1 MKSCFDYWRKIV
13 SRSAQGMVIAIAALC
28 LSAGGARA
36 VTRTNGAKKHTIRRS
51 ETAAATSRAG
61 LRRISYK
68 ASYKKTTT
76 HRRRRR
82 WRHRVILP
90 KRPSVARTEQIQEA
104 LERGGYYSGNPNG
117 KWDAS
122 TQASLRRFQEA
133 NGLPPT
139 GKLDALSLQ
148 KMGLGSDVAG
158 VSAPRPVTGRNSSGS
173 SAASSV
179 PKTPGQ

>member
-1 MKSCFDYWRKIV
+1 MLMKNPSQIWPRVV
-13 SRSAQGMVIAIAALC
+13 SRSA
-28 LSAGGARA
+28 LSALVTIGMLCIGLSGARA
-36 VTRTNGAKKHTIRRS
+36 MARTIHAKSSHTARKS
-51 ETAAATSRAG
+51 KMTVAHKAT
-61 LRRISYK
+61 LRR
-68 ASYKKTTT
+68 ASYKMKTTT

-122 TQASLRRFQEA
+122 TQESLRRFQEA

-158 VSAPRPVTGRNSSGS
+158 VSAPRPVTPAEPNTP
-173 SAASSV
+173 SAANV

>member
-1 MKSCFDYWRKIV
+1 M
-13 SRSAQGMVIAIAALC
+13 SRSTLGAVVITAAFCFGLG
-28 LSAGGARA
+28 AARA
-36 VTRTNGAKKHTIRRS
+36 TTRTTHAKSHAARRNK
-51 ETAAATSRAG
+51 TAAANRAT
-61 LRRISYK
+61 LRRASYRTSYK
-68 ASYKKTTT
+68 TKTTT

-82 WRHRVILP
+82 WRHHVILP
-90 KRPSVARTEQIQEA
+90 KRPSEQRTEQIQEA

-117 KWDAS
+117 KWDVG

-139 GKLDALSLQ
+139 GKLDALTLQ

-158 VSAPRPVTGRNSSGS
+158 VSAPRPTAPSNSSPS
-173 SAASSV
+173 SDATTV

>member
-1 MKSCFDYWRKIV
+1 MKSHFKIWRKIAT
-13 SRSAQGMVIAIAALC
+13 RSAIGALVAIAALC
-28 LSAGGARA
+28 LGMGVARA
-36 VTRTNGAKKHTIRRS
+36 AMRTSHTKGHATRRS
-51 ETAAATSRAG
+51 KTAMHKAS
-61 LRRISYK
+61 LRSVSYK
-68 ASYKKTTT
+68 TSFKAKTTK

-82 WRHRVILP
+82 WRHHVILP
-90 KRPSVARTEQIQEA
+90 KRPSAGRTEQIQEA

-122 TQASLRRFQEA
+122 TQESLRRFQEA

-158 VSAPRPVTGRNSSGS
+158 VSAPRPITPGNSS
-173 SAASSV
+173 ASSTTTTV

>member
-1 MKSCFDYWRKIV
+1 MKIHLQAWRKFV
-13 SRSAQGMVIAIAALC
+13 SPSGLGAVVITAALC
-28 LSAGGARA
+28 LGPGAARA
-36 VTRTNGAKKHTIRRS
+36 AARMTLIKSNVTRRS
-51 ETAAATSRAG
+51 KTATSYNAT
-61 LRRISYK
+61 LRRASYRSSYK
-68 ASYKKTTT
+68 TKTTT

-82 WRHRVILP
+82 WRHHVILP
-90 KRPSVARTEQIQEA
+90 KRPSVARAEQIQEA

-117 KWDAS
+117 KWDVS

-139 GKLDALSLQ
+139 GKLDALTLQ

-158 VSAPRPVTGRNSSGS
+158 VSAPRPTAPSNSTPS
-173 SAASSV
+173 SDTTTV

>member
-1 MKSCFDYWRKIV
+1 MKSHLKTWQKIV
-13 SRSAQGMVIAIAALC
+13 TWSAMGALLTVAALC
-28 LSAGGARA
+28 LGLASARA
-36 VTRTNGAKKHTIRRS
+36 AMRTTRGTSHMTRPVK
-51 ETAAATSRAG
+51 AAATHKAT
-61 LRRISYK
+61 LRRVSFK
-68 ASYKKTTT
+68 AKTTK
-76 HRRRRR
+76 HRRRR

-90 KRPSVARTEQIQEA
+90 KRPSAERTEQIQEA

-122 TQASLRRFQEA
+122 TQESLRHFQEA

-158 VSAPRPVTGRNSSGS
+158 VSAPRPNMPGNSSVSTG
-173 SAASSV
+173 ATTV